1 MRTKLAIIAVSGFA
15 ISAVCLGGAFALGG
29 NEIGNAVFDFGDLDQ
44 PRCDTMGH
52 PTATADT
59 RSVAWDGQDRA
70 AVALPAN
77 IHYQAGNGDTLIVKG
92 DPEIVAHVRVR
103 NGVVGLDCQGGHF
116 HMGRDNRLDI
126 TLPGRRTFKSF
137 DLLGVGDMQLADL
150 SQPDVKI
157 TLAGSGNIE
166 ASGKTDNLKINVSGS
181 GRMKLGELA
190 AKSADVN
197 IAGSGN
203 VEVAPQEALD
213 VSIAGSGNIYL
224 KNEPKKLQ
232 TSIFGSGRI
241 IHPDGETQSMPRH
254 NRHARAEEAIIRS
267 ALMAAT
273 ANDNDADEDLERAK
287 AQLSARIKERVAQEL
302 SNAEVQ

>member
-29 NEIGNAVFDFGDLDQ
+29 NVAGNAVFDFGGFDQ
-44 PRCDTMGH
+44 PRCDTMGQ
-52 PTATADT
+52 PTVTADT
-59 RSVAWDGQDRA
+59 RSLAWEGEDRA

-77 IHYQAGNGDTLIVKG
+77 IHYRAGNGDKLIVKG
-92 DPEIVAHVRVR
+92 DPEVVAHVRVR
-103 NGVVGLDCQGGHF
+103 NGVVELDCHGGHF
-116 HMGRDNRLDI
+116 NLGRDNRLDI
-126 TLPGRRTFKSF
+126 TLPGRAFKSF

-166 ASGKTDNLKINVSGS
+166 ASGKTDNLGVNIRGS
-181 GRMKLGELA
+181 GKITLGELV
-190 AKSADVN
+190 AKTADVS
-197 IAGSGN
+197 IAGSGT
-203 VEVAPQEALD
+203 VEVAPQDALD

-232 TSIFGSGRI
+232 TSIAGSGRI
-241 IHPDGETQSMPRH
+241 VHPDGETQSVPRH

-267 ALMAAT
+267 AIMAAT
-273 ANDNDADEDLERAK
+273 ANDNDADQDLERAK
-287 AQLSARIKERVAQEL
+287 AELNAKIKERVAREL

>member
-77 IHYQAGNGDTLIVKG
+77 IHYQAGSGDTLIVKG
-92 DPEIVAHVRVR
+92 NPEVVAHVRVR
-103 NGVVGLDCQGGHF
+103 NGVVGLDCHGGNF
-116 HMGRDNRLDI
+116 DLGRDNRLDI

-137 DLLGVGDMQLADL
+137 DLLGVGDMQLTDL

-157 TLAGSGNIE
+157 TLSGSGNIE
-166 ASGKTDNLKINVSGS
+166 ASGKADNLEVNIRGS
-181 GRMKLGELA
+181 GKIKVGDLA
-190 AKSADVN
+190 AKSADVS
-197 IAGSGN
+197 IAGSGS
-203 VEVAPQEALD
+203 VEIAPQDALD

-224 KNEPKKLQ
+224 KSEPKKLQ
-232 TSIFGSGRI
+232 TSIAGSGRI
-241 IHPDGETQSMPRH
+241 IHPDGETQYMPRH

-267 ALMAAT
+267 AIMAAT
-273 ANDNDADEDLERAK
+273 ANDGDADEDLERAK
-287 AQLSARIKERVAQEL
+287 AELSARIKEHVAREL